1 MYTVLVI
8 DDEQMIVSL
17 LQMALTKFGYN
28 VEIAADGREGIQKFD
43 RKFIDIVITDICLP
57 DVDGREVARH
67 IRNSSRNTTPV
78 VANSGTPWMIEDG
91 YFDTVLTKPFPIK
104 VLHDIIEYLISKSNE
119 LIENRFLQFEPKQ
132 ALPSTAH

>member
-28 VEIAADGREGIQKFD
+28 VETATEGREGIQKFD
-43 RKFIDIVITDICLP
+43 RKFVDIVITDICLP

-78 VANSGTPWMIEDG
+78 VAISGTPWMIEDG

-132 ALPSTAH
+132 ALPTTAH

>member
-28 VEIAADGREGIQKFD
+28 VETATEGREGIQKFD

-57 DVDGREVARH
+57 DLDGREVARH

-78 VANSGTPWMIEDG
+78 VAISGTPWMIEDG
-91 YFDTVLTKPFPIK
+91 YFDTVLTKPFPIQ

-119 LIENRFLQFEPKQ
+119 LIENRFLGFEPKQ
-132 ALPSTAH
+132 ALPSIAH